1 MSDVI
6 LQVSNLAKD
15 FPAGAGVY
23 RAGRRR
29 VRAVGEVDLSLRAG
43 EALGLVGESGCGKST
58 LANLILGLIQP
69 TRGTV
74 RFRGSDLAGMPRR
87 QRQRLRR
94 EMQIVFQD
102 AFASLDPRMTVGS
115 IVAEPLAVH
124 RLEGHGTMARR
135 VRELLCQV
143 GLRPEHAA
151 RHRGQLSGGQLQRV
165 GIARALATRP
175 CLLVA
180 DEPVSSLDLSGRA
193 AILNLLGALRR
204 RESLALLFI
213 AHDVL
218 SVRYLCD
225 RVAVMYL
232 GEIVEQGRVEEV
244 LARPAH
250 PYTQALLASLPAAE
264 RGSQTPG
271 RALEGEPPSPADP
284 PSGCR
289 FHTRCP
295 HAAALCERA
304 HPLLTRV
311 ADAHEARCHYAARFL
326 NQADSPG

>member
-1 MSDVI
+1 
-6 LQVSNLAKD
+6 
-15 FPAGAGVY
+15 
-23 RAGRRR
+23 
-29 VRAVGEVDLSLRAG
+29 
-43 EALGLVGESGCGKST
+43 
-58 LANLILGLIQP
+58 
-69 TRGTV
+69 
-74 RFRGSDLAGMPRR
+74 
-87 QRQRLRR
+87 
-94 EMQIVFQD
+94 
-102 AFASLDPRMTVGS
+102 MTVDS
-115 IVAEPLAVH
+115 IVAEPLQVH
-124 RLEGHGTMARR
+124 RLGGHGTMARR
-135 VRELLCQV
+135 VRELLRQV

-175 CLLVA
+175 SLLVA
-180 DEPVSSLDLSGRA
+180 DEPVSSLDLSGKA

-204 RESLALLFI
+204 RGSVALLFI

-232 GEIVEQGRVEEV
+232 GEIVEQGHVEEV

-264 RGSQTPG
+264 RGSQAPG
-271 RALEGEPPSPADP
+271 RALKGEPPSPADP

-295 HAAALCERA
+295 HATRLCETS
-304 HPLLTRV
+304 HPPLRQV
-311 ADAHEARCHYAARFL
+311 ADARDARCHYAARFL
-326 NQADSPG
+326 TLAAG